1 MFSPT
6 FLVREILDYNN
17 NDMKIAL
24 GQINTTVGAL
34 SRNAEKIL
42 SFTGKAKAEG
52 AELILFPE
60 LAIPGYPPKDL
71 LEKAGFVHENVRIL
85 HRIAEQVEGITV
97 IVGFAEPN
105 PEPEGKPCF
114 NSAAVIRNRKIISI
128 HRKSLLPTY
137 DVFDEGRYF
146 EPAKQRQLLVL
157 DEQRIGVTVCED
169 VWNDK
174 DFAVRP
180 LYHLDPVK
188 MAVES
193 GAEVIVNISSSPYH
207 LEKWDERREL
217 LRGEAMKYG
226 KHVVYVNLIGGNDE
240 LIFDGRSVVFSPEGE
255 LIARA
260 SDFEEDLLIFDLA
273 SNERILR
280 SSSNNQIE
288 NAKKALVLGLRD
300 YVQKCGFSKVLLGLS
315 GGIDSGVTAALS
327 VEALG
332 PENVL
337 GVLMPS
343 QYSSDHSITDAVQLA
358 KNLGIRHEIIPIKK
372 IFDVYREEL
381 RPIFKELPEDITEEN
396 LQARIRGNLLM
407 ALSNKYNMLLISTGN
422 KSELAVGYTTLY
434 GDSCGG
440 LAAISDVPKT
450 MVYQLA
456 AEMNREREVIP
467 ENTIR
472 KPPSAELRPGQKDT
486 DSLPPYEVL
495 DPVLAAY
502 IEDNL
507 SLDQIVEKT
516 GLSSDLVKSILRKVD
531 RNEYKRKQL
540 PIGLK
545 ITTKAFGFG
554 RRMPIAR
561 QYED

>member
-1 MFSPT
+1 
-6 FLVREILDYNN
+6 
-17 NDMKIAL
+17 MKIAL

-34 SRNAEKIL
+34 NRNAEKIL
-42 SFTGKAKAEG
+42 SFAEKGKAEG

-71 LEKAGFVHENVRIL
+71 LEKAGFVQENVRVL

-188 MAVES
+188 IAIDN
-193 GAEVIVNISSSPYH
+193 GAEFIVNISSSPYH

-226 KHVVYVNLIGGNDE
+226 RHVVYVNLIGGNDE
-240 LIFDGRSVVFSPEGE
+240 LIFDGRSVVFSPQGE
-255 LIARA
+255 VIARA
-260 SDFEEDLLIFDLA
+260 RDFEEDLLILDLF
-273 SNERILR
+273 SGEKVIR
-280 SSSNNQIE
+280 SSSTNEIE

-300 YVQKCGFSKVLLGLS
+300 YVVKCGFSKVLLGLS
-315 GGIDSGVTAALS
+315 GGIDSAVTAALA

-343 QYSSDHSITDAVQLA
+343 QYSSDHSVTDAIQLA

-381 RPIFKELPEDITEEN
+381 RPVFRNLPEDITEEN

-407 ALSNKYNMLLISTGN
+407 ALSNKYGMLLVSTGN

-456 AEMNREREVIP
+456 AEMNRERELIP
-467 ENTIR
+467 ENSIR
-472 KPPSAELRPGQKDT
+472 KPPSAELRPGQKDS

-502 IEDNL
+502 VEDNL
-507 SLDQIVEKT
+507 SLEQIVNRT
-516 GLSSDLVKSILRKVD
+516 GLSRDLVRSILSKVD

-561 QYED
+561 GYED

>member
-1 MFSPT
+1 
-6 FLVREILDYNN
+6 
-17 NDMKIAL
+17 MKIAL

-34 SRNAEKIL
+34 TPNGEKIL
-42 SFTGKAKAEG
+42 AFTEKAKAGG
-52 AELILFPE
+52 ADVVLFPE
-60 LAIPGYPPKDL
+60 LAITGYPPKDL
-71 LEKAGFVHENVRIL
+71 LEKAGFLQENVQVLDHITRK
-85 HRIAEQVEGITV
+85 VEGITV

-105 PEPEGKPCF
+105 PESEGKPCF
-114 NSAAVIRNRKIISI
+114 NSAAVIRNKEILSI

-146 EPAKQRQLLVL
+146 EPAKQRQLLIL
-157 DEQRIGVTVCED
+157 DEHRIGVTICED

-174 DFAVRP
+174 DFASRP
-180 LYHLDPVK
+180 LYHFDPVK

-193 GAEVIVNISSSPYH
+193 GAEFIVNISSSPYH

-226 KHVVYVNLIGGNDE
+226 KYVVYVNLVGGNDE
-240 LIFDGRSVVFSPEGE
+240 LIFDGRSVVIAPDGE
-255 LIARA
+255 LVARA
-260 SDFEEDLLIFDLA
+260 CDFEEDLLFVDIP
-273 SNERILR
+273 SRERVLR
-280 SSSNNQIE
+280 PSSTNPME

-300 YVQKCGFSKVLLGLS
+300 YVRKCGFSKVLLGLS
-315 GGIDSGVTAALS
+315 GGIDSAVTAELA

-332 PENVL
+332 SENVL

-343 QYSSDHSITDAVQLA
+343 QFSSEHSVTDAIQLS

-381 RPIFKELPEDITEEN
+381 RPIFKDLPEDITEEN

-407 ALSNKYNMLLISTGN
+407 ALSNKYGMLLVSTGN

-440 LAAISDVPKT
+440 LAVISDVPKT
-450 MVYQLA
+450 MVYKLA
-456 AEMNREREVIP
+456 AEMNREKEVIP
-467 ENTIR
+467 ENSIH

-495 DPVLAAY
+495 DPILAAY

-507 SLDQIVEKT
+507 SLDEIVEKT
-516 GLSSDLVKSILRKVD
+516 GKSSELVKSILRKVD

-561 QYED
+561 GYED